1 MLAERGGFEPPGRR
15 KSAQG
20 FSRPPLSTGLSHL
33 SVYRVTSHV
42 LKKRTQQPVRFRGH
56 EPWDD
61 LRLMIEPNIRK

>member
-1 MLAERGGFEPPGRR
+1 
-15 KSAQG
+15 
-20 FSRPPLSTGLSHL
+20 
-33 SVYRVTSHV
+33 VYRVTSHV